1 MIRIAIPTYKRSD
14 SIASRTLKFL
24 KSVAY
29 PKDLIYL
36 FVVAEEEE
44 LYKKLPAD
52 LYGQIVLGP
61 VGLCAMRNRIS
72 EFFEVNLEDVSKKF
86 NYELDVRENIDMLDG
101 NPYEAEVIV
110 RGRNV

>member
-1 MIRIAIPTYKRSD
+1 VYGESYEEILSN
-14 SIASRTLKFL
+14 
-24 KSVAY
+24 
-29 PKDLIYL
+29 
-36 FVVAEEEE
+36 AE
-44 LYKKLPAD
+44 Y
-52 LYGQIVLGP
+52 
-61 VGLCAMRNRIS
+61 RIS

>member
-1 MIRIAIPTYKRSD
+1 VTVS
-14 SIASRTLKFL
+14 SIFRFTVYGESYEEIL
-24 KSVAY
+24 SN
-29 PKDLIYL
+29 
-36 FVVAEEEE
+36 AE
-44 LYKKLPAD
+44 Y
-52 LYGQIVLGP
+52 
-61 VGLCAMRNRIS
+61 RIS

>member
-1 MIRIAIPTYKRSD
+1 MTVS
-14 SIASRTLKFL
+14 SIFRFTVYGESYEEIL
-24 KSVAY
+24 SN
-29 PKDLIYL
+29 
-36 FVVAEEEE
+36 AE
-44 LYKKLPAD
+44 Y
-52 LYGQIVLGP
+52 
-61 VGLCAMRNRIS
+61 RIS